1 MLWKVLLAAAVGAI
15 VGMVVDC
22 AGAMPRASRPEP
34 PARIYPL
41 PHLIPKYPGGIALR
55 LAMVHDVIHERFPK
69 HGPAYYRQRNREVRA
84 ELAKRETNPSDR
96 YFALL
101 DDLGSGLDRLGD
113 DDEAVNVL
121 REKLRQQ
128 QEQGRQGRDLYTT
141 YANLGTFLIHGNFQR
156 TMQGDAEAKA
166 RLREGLQFIHKS
178 IEVNPEAHFGREIWQ
193 AVAVEFQLA
202 ACANSKLL
210 LQYDMVGDRLA
221 AAIDPLS
228 LRCYQDGWLKAGA
241 ERNAERFL
249 DDGSEKTTREG
260 LRRSITTVGAK
271 EGWPDTVSTSHK
283 EPVPFDEPVLGI
295 IGMWRLGGGAN
306 PHFALA
312 LGEIMLRVGQR
323 YIAWC
328 AYERAADMQ
337 ERFSSD
343 ADIRRQFVAHCRA
356 RQEVIEKQ
364 LSDSERTDLRPR
376 FRTELAFGQRYQ
388 QAYQEYEAR
397 RIAEGVPLEDA
408 HFYDA
413 FHAEHGPIASVVG
426 QSDKVFAVPDH
437 FQFPRVP
444 FGSMIFFA
452 GLGAFLTATFVK
464 PRNRRASASGIAS
477 APGVLPHSGH

>member
-1 MLWKVLLAAAVGAI
+1 MLGKVLLAAAVGAI
-15 VGMVVDC
+15 IGVVVDC
-22 AGAMPRASRPEP
+22 AGAMPRASRPAP
-34 PARIYPL
+34 PATVYPL
-41 PHLIPKYPGGIALR
+41 PHLIPKYPGGVALR
-55 LAMVHDVIHERFPK
+55 LAMVHDVIHERVPK
-69 HGPAYYRQRNREVRA
+69 HGPAYYTQRNREVRG
-84 ELAKRETNPSDR
+84 ELAKLEKSPSDSRTMTVR

-128 QEQGRQGRDLYTT
+128 QVQGRKGRDLYTT
-141 YANLGTFLIHGNFQR
+141 YANLGTFLIHGNFKR
-156 TMQGDAEAKA
+156 AMQGDAEAKA

-202 ACANSKLL
+202 VCANPKLL

-221 AAIDPLS
+221 AAIDPLP
-228 LRCYQDGWLKAGA
+228 LRCYQDNWLRAGKEQDA
-241 ERNAERFL
+241 DRFL
-249 DDGSEKTTREG
+249 DDTSAHTAREG
-260 LRRSITTVGAK
+260 LRLDITTVGAE
-271 EGWPDTVSTSHK
+271 EGWSDAVYASHTK
-283 EPVPFDEPVLGI
+283 PVPFDEPVLGI

-337 ERFSSD
+337 ERLSSD

-364 LSDSERTDLRPR
+364 LPDSERTDLRSR
-376 FRTELAFGQRYQ
+376 FRAELAFGQRFQ

-397 RIAEGVPLEDA
+397 RIAEGVPLEEA

-413 FHAEHGPIASVVG
+413 FHAEHGPIASPVG
-426 QSDKVFAVPDH
+426 QSDKVLAIPDH
-437 FQFPRVP
+437 LEFPRVP
-444 FGSMIFFA
+444 FGSMVFFA
-452 GLGAFLTATFVK
+452 GLCAFLTASFVK
-464 PRNRRASASGIAS
+464 PRNRRASASGVA
-477 APGVLPHSGH
+477 